1 MDMAEKNTCG
11 NWRSG
16 GFTLVE
22 LLIVVAIIAILA
34 AIAIPH
40 MQSSSMKAA
49 RAAMLSDAKNATS
62 HEEAYFLE
70 NQTYLVIAATAGPA
84 LVPIGRGAINVSR
97 GNTLEVSAGGG
108 GITESY
114 VMTVS
119 NPRAGA
125 GFSPLTRTTDGSC
138 SWADGSAC

>member
-1 MDMAEKNTCG
+1 MAEKEAYAC
-11 NWRSG
+11 RRMG

-49 RAAMLSDAKNATS
+49 RAAMISDARNAYS

-84 LVPIGRGAINVSR
+84 LVPIGSGAVNVSR
-97 GNTLEVSAGGG
+97 GNTLEVSAGGS
-108 GITESY
+108 GITDSY
-114 VMTVS
+114 VVTVS

-125 GFSPLTRTTDGSC
+125 GMSPLTRTTDGSC